1 MSYRNPKQVVDTQ
14 SGQYIRD
21 MMKSVTG
28 TAVNVIKAEQKRLR
42 ENQEQN
48 IAFQRKTIQASARVA
63 NSANAADVENSGTDW
78 ASSIRDGLNKYNE
91 LYTKSLKNP
100 LQFSSEDALEMAALA
115 NMGTQIK
122 SQAIEDQA
130 DMETFQAG
138 FEAGPGQYG
147 GFGMYVEP
155 AILKRLATQ
164 GKMGA
169 TPGSSVGS
177 FFNDPKTGGLMTKVT
192 SYNEKGD
199 VIGTNANR
207 GNMADFIVPNPTQ
220 NMQGIKAAILQR
232 NDDYF
237 KNQKTQSKFD
247 NNTKETIKSQFPN
260 REELIK
266 DIRALS
272 DGYIEGLGANS
283 AIRLRNNKMTGYIE
297 DKNARDI
304 IDPDKAQWDTNKE
317 GKVIDPQLEQTK
329 QLYAE
334 MLADEMGLG
343 KDEKIVA
350 RIKQKTKTVKEPKA
364 FQEAIKEGFNI
375 KTSKG
380 EVWKAVGERETPG
393 YQYVLPQKEK
403 SDGQNDPNFPE
414 QTVNYYLLGT
424 KGEILLDSKG
434 NPRINRVGI
443 NSSLGIK

>member
-1 MSYRNPKQVVDTQ
+1 MSYRNPQQVVDTK

-28 TAVNVIKAEQKRLR
+28 TAVNAIKAEQKRLR

-48 IAFQRKTIQASARVA
+48 IAFQRKTIQASAKVA

-78 ASSIRDGLNKYNE
+78 ASSIREGLAKYNE

-207 GNMADFIVPNPTQ
+207 GNMA
-220 NMQGIKAAILQR
+220 
-232 NDDYF
+232 
-237 KNQKTQSKFD
+237 
-247 NNTKETIKSQFPN
+247 
-260 REELIK
+260 
-266 DIRALS
+266 
-272 DGYIEGLGANS
+272 
-283 AIRLRNNKMTGYIE
+283 
-297 DKNARDI
+297 
-304 IDPDKAQWDTNKE
+304 
-317 GKVIDPQLEQTK
+317 
-329 QLYAE
+329 
-334 MLADEMGLG
+334 
-343 KDEKIVA
+343 
-350 RIKQKTKTVKEPKA
+350 
-364 FQEAIKEGFNI
+364 
-375 KTSKG
+375 
-380 EVWKAVGERETPG
+380 
-393 YQYVLPQKEK
+393 
-403 SDGQNDPNFPE
+403 
-414 QTVNYYLLGT
+414 
-424 KGEILLDSKG
+424 
-434 NPRINRVGI
+434 
-443 NSSLGIK
+443 